1 MIVIW
6 KACATLFWKC
16 QTQILV
22 VHIWS
27 WQRKTVYK
35 MKCWRVWQTKEPDNF
50 TVHRQGQ
57 VYPISWKIHPIGKL
71 ATSRVH
77 QESPKNHWSMPKY
90 KASPV
95 FVWDMLLCVYEY
107 VDIYICRCVCLFPIC
122 LLLASPYLWHV
133 GALVIHGLGAS
144 HQLYNGEI
152 QNTHQLNN
160 RKM

>member
-6 KACATLFWKC
+6 KAFATLFWKC
-16 QTQILV
+16 QTQICLAD
-22 VHIWS
+22 
-27 WQRKTVYK
+27 
-35 MKCWRVWQTKEPDNF
+35 EGA
-50 TVHRQGQ
+50 RQFYSPPAGSSI
-57 VYPISWKIHPIGKL
+57 PISWKIHPIGKFG
-71 ATSRVH
+71 TSRVH

>member
-22 VHIWS
+22 IHIWS

-35 MKCWRVWQTKEPDNF
+35 MKCRQRNQTILQSAGRVKYTHKLKNPSN
-50 TVHRQGQ
+50 
-57 VYPISWKIHPIGKL
+57 WKVW
-71 ATSRVH
+71 TSRVH

-95 FVWDMLLCVYEY
+95 FVWDMLFYVYEY